1 MLQNPNPTRV
11 WVTVTPKILTHNSSK
26 YYKLGI
32 LVPEPFKK
40 RHYLIE
46 IVAEGVS
53 VPRQTTKAQVI

>member
-11 WVTVTPKILTHNSSK
+11 WVMPEILTHNSSK
-26 YYKLGI
+26 YYNLGI

-46 IVAEGVS
+46 IVAESVS
-53 VPRQTTKAQVI
+53 VPRQTRHKAQVI